1 METAD
6 QKKYSFC
13 APQENIGCD
22 SIQGY
27 YFSKPLPKDKFEELL
42 GNMKFSKNEDNFDH
56 LNQYVSNFKSAAL
69 RPPLYS
75 FIVNLTEN
83 TFVEINGSNDWCN
96 ETKIDAKEF
105 DGAVNLLAEKY
116 ISPEYK
122 DSYRNFMSRQ
132 RILSEFSGISETKI
146 FFYKRKY
153 YKP

>member
-1 METAD
+1 M
-6 QKKYSFC
+6 
-13 APQENIGCD
+13 
-22 SIQGY
+22 
-27 YFSKPLPKDKFEELL
+27 
-42 GNMKFSKNEDNFDH
+42 
-56 LNQYVSNFKSAAL
+56 
-69 RPPLYS
+69 YS

-153 YKP
+153 HNQIRSMGIMHHIFKLEDSECIWMYFTVSVY